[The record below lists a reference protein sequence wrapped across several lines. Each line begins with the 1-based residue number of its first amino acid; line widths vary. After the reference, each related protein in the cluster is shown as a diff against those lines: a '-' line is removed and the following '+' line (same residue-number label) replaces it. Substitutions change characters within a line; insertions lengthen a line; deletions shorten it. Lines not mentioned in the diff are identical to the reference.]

1 MSETVDLRSRI
12 AELADQCVKC
22 GLCVPLC
29 PTYRVANTEAESPRG
44 RIAFAQAL
52 ASGAFEPSHTMIEH
66 LDHCLACMT
75 CERVCPSHVR
85 YGELIVDTRNLL
97 RESAGKKPLRWMEL
111 LVRYPALLRCMLH
124 IANAPIIRAIATARI
139 VREAPRLPPMPTFA
153 PMKTVSASRGRV
165 ALFLGCVASIADRD
179 VHASAKRLLTALG
192 YDTIIPRGQGCCG
205 ALSFHN
211 GNVAGCAK
219 TNASTRQAFVDAN
232 VDTVLVSASGCFGT
246 MRDHVLKGSNCRV
259 REIHEFLQN
268 DSDIDRLTFKPLPRR
283 LALHTP
289 CTQANVARADDA
301 IFRLLTRIP
310 AIEIV
315 KLPQEP
321 SCCGAAGDYFLRH
334 QHISDALRAQK
345 IDQTLAIEPDILV
358 TSNVGCRVFLDNGL
372 NQRAQS
378 VEVTHPIVLLARQLQ
393 N

>member
-1 MSETVDLRSRI
+1 MSETVDLRPRI

-52 ASGAFEPSHTMIEH
+52 ASGAFEPSRTIIEH

-75 CERVCPSHVR
+75 CERVCPSHVL

-111 LVRYPALLRCMLH
+111 LVRYPALLRWMLR
-124 IANAPIIRAIATARI
+124 IADAPMISAIARTRI
-139 VREAPRLPPMPTFA
+139 VREAPRIPATPPFA
-153 PMKTVSASRGRV
+153 QTKTASASRGRV

-179 VHASAKRLLTALG
+179 VHVSAKRLLTALG
-192 YDTIIPRGQGCCG
+192 YDVIVPRDQGCCG
-205 ALSFHN
+205 ALSLHN
-211 GNVAGCAK
+211 GDAAGCEK
-219 TNASTRQAFVDAN
+219 TNAPTRRAFIAAD

-246 MRDHVLKGSNCRV
+246 MRDHVLNDSTCRV
-259 REIHEFLQN
+259 REIHEFLQS
-268 DSDIDRLTFKPLPRR
+268 DSAIDNLIFKPLPNRI
-283 LALHTP
+283 ALHTP
-289 CTQANVARADDA
+289 CTQANVARADEA

-310 AIEIV
+310 AIDIV

-321 SCCGAAGDYFLRH
+321 RCCGAAGDYFLRH
-334 QHISDALRAQK
+334 PHMSDALRAQK
-345 IDQTLAIEPDILV
+345 LDQTLAIEPDILV

-372 NQRAQS
+372 NLRARS
-378 VEVTHPIVLLARQLQ
+378 IEVTHPIVLLARQLQ